1 MLLVR
6 NMKNTELAERL
17 KTELLQAIENQME
30 RKEISQGEVARRIG
44 AFRSN
49 VNQVL
54 RGKANASLDFLV
66 KIAESVEL
74 EVEMKFKNLKV

>member
-6 NMKNTELAERL
+6 NMTNTDLAERL

-30 RKEISQGEVARRIG
+30 RKQISQGEVARRIG

-74 EVEMKFKNLKV
+74 DVEMKFKNLKV